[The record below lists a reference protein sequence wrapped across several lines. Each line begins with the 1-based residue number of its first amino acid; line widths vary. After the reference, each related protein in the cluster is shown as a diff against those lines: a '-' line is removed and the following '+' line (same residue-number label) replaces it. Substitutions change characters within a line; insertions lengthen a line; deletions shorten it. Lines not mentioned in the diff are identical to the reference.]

1 MQPVRLTHHP
11 QVGRWSHLF
20 LSMPTSPRPLIAAA
34 DDVPQPRIY
43 TLPEAGELRPL
54 PLGLENC
61 IRPDWRHSAALAQWL
76 NISNGALWRLTRP
89 SAWQRRQALGEQH
102 YRSHL
107 LAKRTGGWRL
117 LEEPH
122 GYLMSLQRR
131 LLNDL
136 LARIPAHEAA
146 CGYVRERS
154 VLDHARAHAGQAV
167 VLKFDLQDFFA
178 CVRASRVHALF
189 ATLGYSETVAREL
202 ASLCTVATP
211 EPVLQRM
218 HEAGFL
224 TWPQRQ
230 RLRDAHLPQGAPTS
244 PALANL
250 CAFRLDLRLDGL
262 ARALDARYTRYA
274 DDIVLSGS
282 EHLRDCRARI
292 EASVGRIALEEGFA
306 LNHRKTRCNTRSS
319 RQTVCGIVV
328 NEQANLPREEFDRL
342 KAILHLCVKTGP
354 AAQNHEDLPHWRE
367 HLQGR
372 VAWAMQLNAGKGLR
386 LQRLFERI
394 VWS

>member
-1 MQPVRLTHHP
+1 
-11 QVGRWSHLF
+11 
-20 LSMPTSPRPLIAAA
+20 MPTRPRPLTDLAAI
-34 DDVPQPRIY
+34 PQVRIY

-54 PLGLENC
+54 PLGLEDC
-61 IRPDWRHSAALAQWL
+61 QRPDWRHSAALAHWL
-76 NISNGALWRLTRP
+76 GISNGALWRLTRP
-89 SAWQRRQALGEQH
+89 SDWQRRQPLGNQH

-117 LEEPH
+117 LEEPQ
-122 GYLMSLQRR
+122 GYLMGLQRR

-136 LARIPAHEAA
+136 LAHIPTHEAA
-146 CGYVRERS
+146 CGYVRDRS
-154 VLDHARAHAGQAV
+154 VLDHARAHTGQAV

-189 ATLGYSETVAREL
+189 ATLGYSDTVAREL
-202 ASLCTVATP
+202 AALCTVATP

-224 TWPQRQ
+224 SWPQRQ

-244 PALANL
+244 PVLANL
-250 CAFRLDLRLDGL
+250 SAFKLDLRLDGL

-274 DDIVLSGS
+274 DDLVFSGS
-282 EHLRDCRARI
+282 LHLRDCRARI
-292 EASVGRIALEEGFA
+292 EAWVGRIALEEGFA

-328 NEQANLPREEFDRL
+328 NEQANLPREAFDQL
-342 KAILHLCVKTGP
+342 KAVLHLCVKTGP
-354 AAQNHEDLPHWRE
+354 AAQNREALPHWRE

-372 VAWAMQLNAGKGLR
+372 VAWASQLNAGKGLR

-394 VWS
+394 NWA